1 MAETLLD
8 EVVSPKEPSSEPPAA
23 IPLRRPEERGNMRKG
38 LPDLGGGANND
49 TGRPGKPGETGFMA
63 IGEELERRSR
73 AWGNMVRLLEQY
85 RQQLEAAE
93 ADRDATHAD
102 FSRIVPAV
110 LEAARE
116 LKDAMDSTKAGQGTN
131 DIAALFAKNA
141 EALDQL
147 EKVASVLSVRLLWCR
162 TAWEQY
168 AGAITEAQR
177 LRSDTLSATGA

>member
-1 MAETLLD
+1 MDANSLE
-8 EVVSPKEPSSEPPAA
+8 EVESPKETLPEPPAA
-23 IPLRRPEERGNMRKG
+23 IPLRRPDERGSRKG
-38 LPDLGGGANND
+38 SFEQSGGDLVRLGKPSD
-49 TGRPGKPGETGFMA
+49 TGFLA

-85 RQQLEAAE
+85 RQQLETAE
-93 ADRDATHAD
+93 ADRDATHAE
-102 FSRIVPAV
+102 FGRIVPSV

-116 LKDAMDSTKAGQGTN
+116 LKDAMDSTKAGQVSD
-131 DIAALFAKNA
+131 DIATLFVKNA
-141 EALDQL
+141 EALDRL

-177 LRSDTLSATGA
+177 LRSETMSVTGA

>member
-1 MAETLLD
+1 MNANLLD
-8 EVVSPKEPSSEPPAA
+8 DAEANKDAPPEPPAA
-23 IPLRRPEERGNMRKG
+23 IPLRRLEERGNTRKS
-38 LPDLGGGANND
+38 LPDLGSD
-49 TGRPGKPGETGFMA
+49 TARPHKPAETAFFA

-116 LKDAMDSTKAGQGTN
+116 LKEAMDSTKAGQGTN
-131 DIAALFAKNA
+131 DIAALFTKNA

-168 AGAITEAQR
+168 TGAINEAQR
-177 LRSDTLSATGA
+177 LRSETMSATGA